1 MKQAEQEELIS
12 YAKELLQHNAQA
24 IQSIIPLINVS
35 FVEAV
40 QAIVNMASQ
49 GHVILSGMGKAGII
63 GMKISATLASI
74 GIPSFFLHPAEAI
87 HGDLGRFSSKDLA
100 LLLSNSGETDEVIRI
115 VSPIKKIGCK
125 IISLTANPNSTLGRN
140 SDICLTLG
148 AVQEAGPLGLA
159 PTTSTSM
166 MLAYGDALAMCAL
179 RHKNISVEQFAFY
192 HPGGSLGRALMR
204 AEELMRTGEH
214 FCVAHESDLCRTV
227 IQKIAATKG
236 RPGAAAI
243 VNSDGKLA
251 GIFTDGDLRTHLSQG
266 MNFLDQPVRDFMGK
280 SPKVV
285 SPGTSAQEALATLR
299 KHNIDQLI
307 VLNETGCPVGLVDIQ
322 DLI

>member
-1 MKQAEQEELIS
+1 MAPTEQAEIIA
-12 YAKELLQHNAQA
+12 YAKELLRHNAQA
-24 IQSIIPLINVS
+24 IESIVPQIDSN

-40 QAIVNMASQ
+40 EAIVSMASQ

-87 HGDLGRFSSKDLA
+87 HGDLGRFSNKDLA

-115 VSPIKKIGCK
+115 ISPIKKIGCR

-148 AVQEAGPLGLA
+148 AIQEAGPLGLA

-192 HPGGSLGRALMR
+192 HPGGSLGRALMKV
-204 AEELMRTGEH
+204 EELMRTGEH
-214 FCVAHESDLCRTV
+214 FCVVQEAETCRTV

-243 VNSDGKLA
+243 VNSEGRLV
-251 GIFTDGDLRTHLSQG
+251 GIFTDGDLRTHLSRG
-266 MNFLDQPVRDFMGK
+266 MNFLDQPVKDFMGR

-285 SPGTSAQEALATLR
+285 SPVTYAQEALATLR

-307 VLNETGCPVGLVDIQ
+307 VLNEAGSPLGLVDIQ